1 MKTKINYLLLAIAAL
16 FTVQPIMAQ
25 SGENYLEGAVP
36 EVEGR
41 VVFAK
46 NIHIPKTSKEDI
58 FRKVRKWMDTQ
69 VTNEES
75 KVVYND
81 IEEGTVVAV
90 ATDTL
95 VFQSTFLSLDQS
107 QIRYQIMANCKDNE
121 CIIEI
126 DKITYVY
133 EIDKR
138 YTAEEM
144 ITDKV
149 ALNRAKTK
157 VNRMSRKWRT
167 HTVDFA
173 NKILDDAAKALLPKT
188 AVAKTTTE
196 TNEHREVK
204 ELVHEQESPKIV
216 ALDTPVFKNESH
228 NYKSIEPTQLPG
240 NIIKLINDE
249 LTLVSIERDGSIY
262 NSQLQNG
269 SIGISF
275 GKPTITFTVPM
286 TSDLYKIIEK
296 EDTYTISFYTEAYR
310 EEITSTHDYSEFSTI
325 KTPNNGVS
333 YNEAWLIIEC
343 NKTMAQSIMPDS
355 FTDSASKSIDANSL
369 QKIYVGEITH
379 IWIK

>member
-1 MKTKINYLLLAIAAL
+1 MNTRINYLLLAIVAIFA
-16 FTVQPIMAQ
+16 VQPIMAQ
-25 SGENYLEGAVP
+25 SAEDYLEGAVP

-81 IEEGTVVAV
+81 IEEGAVVAV

-95 VFQSTFLSLDQS
+95 VFQSTFLSLDQA

-138 YTAEEM
+138 YTAEEL

-149 ALNRAKTK
+149 ALNRAKTR

-173 NKILDDAAKALLPKT
+173 NNILDDAAKALLPTT
-188 AVAKTTTE
+188 AVAVASTDTSE
-196 TNEHREVK
+196 QREVK
-204 ELVHEQESPKIV
+204 ELVHKQENPKIV
-216 ALDTPVFKNESH
+216 AFDTPVFKDDAH
-228 NYKSIEPTQLPG
+228 HYKSIQPTQLPG
-240 NIIKLINDE
+240 NIIKLIHDE
-249 LTLVSIERDGSIY
+249 LTLVSIKHNGSIY

-275 GKPTITFTVPM
+275 GKPTTTFTVPM
-286 TSDLYKIIEK
+286 NSDLYKIIEK

-310 EEITSTHDYSEFSTI
+310 EEITNSHDYSKLSTI

-333 YNEAWLIIEC
+333 YNEAWLILEC
-343 NKTMAQSIMPDS
+343 KKMMTQSIMPDS
-355 FTDSASKSIDANSL
+355 FTDSASKIMDASAL